1 MLPPVPKIPAAD
13 AAYGSTVPQTQR
25 GQPKEAVQPQ
35 TNNAGPDNGNNLFA
49 RAAIASLTSEF
60 QLSRSTAVLAEA
72 LGKLMNLPRRDG
84 EAIQTYVVRLTD
96 ALRALPAP
104 QRLALEQ
111 QVAKVLQGLSLSML
125 AEILKQP
132 TGPDAARL
140 ALLIELSRY
149 KGTDLAAK
157 AVVSSYQQNNSANP
171 VPAQPS
177 QPQPKQQ
184 NAPSQ
189 SAEGRQNPATTAA
202 TAQPA
207 NAAASGR
214 LLPLLIGPLAQSAAA
229 IKAVVAAQ
237 AAPQGPQ
244 ANLPAPPADTS
255 DSPHDAAK
263 PEGKTESTAR
273 SPQPQTGSTTKET
286 PAEARTANPPRAENG
301 EMRPALQQRET
312 MKPEQKEARVALNP
326 PSGQSAGDVKA
337 MENLLLAA
345 VAGKLPAEAANV
357 AQPSTTPPGVAPQ
370 PLEEQPGEKTALAT
384 PIARPTGEETE
395 TIANRPE
402 AQPIPRATLDPEVRM
417 AMLEQTAS
425 QSLIAAALAK
435 DGTPLPLVAYPP
447 AEEEHESETP
457 HRGRGPFSEE
467 EANGE
472 AEGENPGSQDDVEE
486 RVAANDE
493 IGDEESPQQAAF
505 DDSAENY
512 YLKMSGMH

>member
-35 TNNAGPDNGNNLFA
+35 TSNAGPDTGNNLFA

-111 QVAKVLQGLSLSML
+111 QVSKVLQGLSLSML

-171 VPAQPS
+171 APAQPPQL
-177 QPQPKQQ
+177 QPRQQ
-184 NAPSQ
+184 NATSQ
-189 SAEGRQNPATTAA
+189 SAESRQYPATSA

-207 NAAASGR
+207 NAAMPGR

-229 IKAVVAAQ
+229 IKAMAAAQ

-244 ANLPAPPADTS
+244 ANLPASPADTS

-263 PEGKTESTAR
+263 PDGKAESTAR
-273 SPQPQTGSTTKET
+273 PLQPQTGNATREA
-286 PAEARTANPPRAENG
+286 PAEARPANPPRAENG
-301 EMRPALQQRET
+301 EMRPALQPRDT
-312 MKPEQKEARVALNP
+312 MKPEQKEARAALNP
-326 PSGQSAGDVKA
+326 LSGQPAGDVKQ

-345 VAGKLPAEAANV
+345 VAGKLPAKAATV
-357 AQPSTTPPGVAPQ
+357 AQPSAIPPGAASQ
-370 PLEEQPGEKTALAT
+370 LLEEQPAEKTALAT
-384 PIARPTGEETE
+384 PLARPTGEEAE

-402 AQPIPRATLDPEVRM
+402 TQPIPRAALDPEVRM
-417 AMLEQTAS
+417 AMLEQAAS

-447 AEEEHESETP
+447 AEEDHESESP
-457 HRGRGPFSEE
+457 HRGSGPFSEE
-467 EANGE
+467 EA
-472 AEGENPGSQDDVEE
+472 EGQPEDENPGDQDDVEE
-486 RVAANDE
+486 RAAANDE
-493 IGDEESPQQAAF
+493 IGDEESLQTAAF

>member
-1 MLPPVPKIPAAD
+1 MLPPVPKITATD
-13 AAYGSTVPQTQR
+13 AAYGAAVAQTQR

-35 TNNAGPDNGNNLFA
+35 VSNIGAGNGSNLFA

-111 QVAKVLQGLSLSML
+111 QVSKVLQGLSLSML

-171 VPAQPS
+171 PPVQPPR
-177 QPQPKQQ
+177 QGQQ

-189 SAEGRQNPATTAA
+189 SAESRQNSATSA
-202 TAQPA
+202 TAQPVTI
-207 NAAASGR
+207 AAPGR

-229 IKAVVAAQ
+229 IKAMVAVQVASQ
-237 AAPQGPQ
+237 DPRV
-244 ANLPAPPADTS
+244 NLPAPPADTP
-255 DSPHDAAK
+255 DSPPDAAK
-263 PEGKTESTAR
+263 PDGKAESTAR
-273 SPQPQTGSTTKET
+273 PPQSQTGGTVNEA
-286 PAEARTANPPRAENG
+286 PAEARPANAPRVENG
-301 EMRPALQQRET
+301 EMRPARALRE
-312 MKPEQKEARVALNP
+312 MVKSEQKEARMLLAPL
-326 PSGQSAGDVKA
+326 SGQPAGDIKE

-345 VAGKLPAEAANV
+345 VAGKLPAKVMTAAQT
-357 AQPSTTPPGVAPQ
+357 AATSTGAAPQ
-370 PLEEQPGEKTALAT
+370 QLEEQPAEQTAST
-384 PIARPTGEETE
+384 MPTARPSGEETE

-402 AQPIPRATLDPEVRM
+402 PQPIPRATLDPEARL
-417 AMLEQTAS
+417 AMLEQAAS

-447 AEEEHESETP
+447 AEEDHESESP
-457 HRGRGPFSEE
+457 HRGSGPFSEE
-467 EANGE
+467 EA
-472 AEGENPGSQDDVEE
+472 EGQPEDENPGDQDEAEE

-493 IGDEESPQQAAF
+493 TREQENPQEAAS

-512 YLKMSGMH
+512 YLRMSGMP